1 MSTQASETADVS
13 TQSEMLQPTKQPR
26 RRNGG
31 LPEAY
36 TGDDGRPI
44 TRPVW
49 RASALLYLGD
59 TLWQEG
65 DIVIADIVPN
75 AQMEPLNWA
84 AQDLYER
91 WLNSLP
97 VQGMNLQQVDI
108 MEAADLLRSE
118 AGKLTTE
125 QFQQALL
132 KLASSIKAKREG
144 LGTPQLPMQPVFHAG
159 ARGDAPPIA
168 NARVGSGAMGTEKPA
183 IRGTQNTNVQR
194 AAAPRAMTNQ
204 PGSGSGGAA

>member
-1 MSTQASETADVS
+1 MN
-13 TQSEMLQPTKQPR
+13 PN
-26 RRNGG
+26 NGE

-36 TGDDGRPI
+36 IGEDNRPI

-49 RASALLYLGD
+49 RASAMIYLGD

-65 DIVIADIVPN
+65 EVIIADVVPN
-75 AQMEPLNWA
+75 NQMEPLNRA
-84 AQDLYER
+84 AQSLYDR

-118 AGKLTTE
+118 SGKLTSE
-125 QFQQALL
+125 QFNQSLI

-144 LGTPQLPMQPVFHAG
+144 LGTPSALQPMVFHAG

-183 IRGTQNTNVQR
+183 IRGTPNTNVQR
-194 AAAPRAMTNQ
+194 APARAMTNQ
-204 PGSGSGGAA
+204 PSSGSGGAA

>member
-1 MSTQASETADVS
+1 MSNQASETADVA
-13 TQSEMLQPTKQPR
+13 TQSEMLQPPKQSR
-26 RRNGG
+26 RRSGG

-125 QFQQALL
+125 QFQQALI
-132 KLASSIKAKREG
+132 KLATDIKAKREG
-144 LGTPQLPMQPVFHAG
+144 LGTPSALQPMVFHSG

-183 IRGTQNTNVQR
+183 IRGTPNTNVQR
-194 AAAPRAMTNQ
+194 APARAMTNQ
-204 PGSGSGGAA
+204 PSSGSGGAA

>member
-1 MSTQASETADVS
+1 MDN
-13 TQSEMLQPTKQPR
+13 
-26 RRNGG
+26 RNGE

-44 TRPVW
+44 TNPVW

-65 DIVIADIVPN
+65 DIVIANIVPN
-75 AQMEPLNWA
+75 AQMEPLNRA
-84 AQDLYER
+84 AQALHER
-91 WLNSLP
+91 WLQSLP

-118 AGKLTTE
+118 SGKLTTE
-125 QFQQALL
+125 QFQQALI
-132 KLASSIKAKREG
+132 KLAVSIKAKREG
-144 LGTPQLPMQPVFHAG
+144 LGTPTLPMQPVFMAG

-168 NARVGSGAMGTEKPA
+168 NARVGAGGLGIADKPA
-183 IRGTQNTNVQR
+183 IRGTPNTTVQR
-194 AAAPRAMTNQ
+194 APAPRAMTNQ
-204 PGSGSGGAA
+204 PGTPG